1 MNLEILTI
9 KTNMFLQLCTVCIT
23 DNNGGKIALTIIIS
37 SLVLLGLGNWV
48 WKKYFSNKNE
58 ISQQK

>member
-1 MNLEILTI
+1 MILETLTI
-9 KTNMFLQLCTVCIT
+9 QPNLVKYLCTVCIT

-37 SLVLLGLGNWV
+37 ALVLLGLGNWV

-58 ISQQK
+58 ISQEK